1 MGYTPAP
8 PGSRL
13 YLDFTRDQFCQKS
26 LDRSG
31 MCGEPAVLAR
41 DQMDPDGLQST
52 FRWGNCI
59 KIIEY

>member
-13 YLDFTRDQFCQKS
+13 FLDFTRDQFCEKS

-31 MCGEPAVLAR
+31 MCGEPAI
-41 DQMDPDGLQST
+41 LQ
-52 FRWGNCI
+52 GNQYGRLKGYSQRGVEEI
-59 KIIEY
+59 AL